1 MGKIVTLTINPA
13 VDISWEVDDV
23 VPVRKLRSSGGL
35 VYPGGGG
42 INVSHVISELGGEST
57 AVFAQG
63 GIVGTLLTELL
74 DDYAIDRRVIKIA
87 GRTRLSATVY
97 ETSTQDEYR
106 VTPPGPEV
114 TEQEWQAVLDVV
126 ARLECDYLVCAGSL
140 PEGVP
145 DDFYAQVA
153 QAVKPRGTRV
163 ILDTSGR
170 PLVEALREGVYLVKP
185 NLREIEHLVGRKAP
199 TPEKQEQI
207 ARQLVDDGQAEI
219 VALTLG
225 AAGALLVWKDGNLRL
240 PAFNVHARSAVGAGS
255 SFVAGMVYA
264 LNEGRGI
271 EEAFKLAVACG
282 AAALITP
289 GTELCR
295 RADVERL
302 YAEISPNGPSPTT
315 GDERPR
321 F

>member
-13 VDISWEVDDV
+13 VDISWDVDDV
-23 VPVRKLRSSGGL
+23 VPIRKLRSSGGV

-57 AVFAQG
+57 AVFTQG

-74 DDYAIDRRVIKIA
+74 DDYDIDRRVVKIA
-87 GRTRLSATVY
+87 GKTRLSATVY
-97 ETSTQDEYR
+97 EKSTEDEYR
-106 VTPPGPEV
+106 VTPPGPEL
-114 TEQEWQAVLDVV
+114 TEQEAQAVLDII
-126 ARLECDYLVCAGSL
+126 AKLDCEFLVCAGS
-140 PEGVP
+140 VP
-145 DDFYAQVA
+145 DGVAEDFYAEVTRM
-153 QAVKPRGTRV
+153 VKPRGTKV
-163 ILDTSGR
+163 VLDTSGR

-225 AAGALLVWKDGNLRL
+225 DAGALMVWKDGTMRL
-240 PAFNVHARSAVGAGS
+240 PALNVHARSAVGAGS
-255 SFVAGMVYA
+255 SFVAGMVLA
-264 LNEGRGI
+264 LSQGR
-271 EEAFKLAVACG
+271 ELAEAFRLAVACG
-282 AAALITP
+282 AASLLTP

-295 RADVERL
+295 RADVDRL
-302 YAEISPNGPSPTT
+302 YAEISAS
-315 GDERPR
+315 
-321 F
+321 